1 MELTYRGGN
10 CVEIAVKKETLVV
23 DGKLS
28 LVGLKDI
35 TEKDGVY
42 LSTQSDF
49 LIEREGAVSIDGPG
63 EYEVRGVSV
72 KGVSSECMI
81 DGDGSKKAT
90 IYRIVAEGV
99 RLVVTGHVRQPLT
112 DEELEAIGVI
122 DVAIVP
128 IGGNGYTLDAH
139 QAAKIVKQ
147 LEPKVVVP
155 THYADNALKYEV
167 PQNDAVEEFVKELSA
182 AHETVSSYKIK
193 GGVLPATLTVMEIT
207 RS

>member
-1 MELTYRGGN
+1 MELSYRGGN
-10 CVEIAVKKETLVV
+10 CVEIAVKKETLVI

-28 LVGLKDI
+28 LLGFKDI

-49 LIEREGAVSIDGPG
+49 TIVKEGAVTIDGPG

-72 KGVSSECMI
+72 KGISSERMI
-81 DGDGSKKAT
+81 DGDGSKQAT
-90 IYRIVAEGV
+90 IYRIVVDGV
-99 RLVVTGHVRQPLT
+99 RIVVTGHVRQPLS

-122 DVAIVP
+122 DMAIVP
-128 IGGNGYTLDAH
+128 IGGGGYTFDAH
-139 QAAKIVKQ
+139 QAAKVVKQ
-147 LEPKVVVP
+147 LEPKVVIP
-155 THYADNALKYEV
+155 THYADDALKYEV
-167 PQNDAVEEFVKELSA
+167 SQEASVEEFVKELSA

-193 GGVLPATLTVMEIT
+193 GGILPATLTVMEIT